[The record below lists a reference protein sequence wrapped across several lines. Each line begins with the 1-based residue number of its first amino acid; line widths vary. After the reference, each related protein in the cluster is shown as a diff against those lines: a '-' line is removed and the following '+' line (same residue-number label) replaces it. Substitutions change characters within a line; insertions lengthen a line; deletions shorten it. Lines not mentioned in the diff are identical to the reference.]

1 MFIVQAEK
9 ERELRERE
17 RRLLAEQERVE
28 RERRLHLEQ
37 QRRLEQERARARERE
52 EQEQR
57 EIERKLK
64 EERDQQWQEQ
74 ERRERQE
81 QERRERQ
88 EQERRERERR
98 ERVEEERAKRER
110 EQKREREELERE
122 RMLPHSQ
129 QQRLG
134 KRPFSTDVT
143 SYESVKRQAV
153 HDIRGASE
161 GYSSPSSVFGRL
173 DPPTQNRSDAVA
185 GQSLMGRS
193 GGGGDY
199 RRSEQDRD
207 HSHPY
212 ERSRSSTGSAYRT
225 AGYSQPVARERHTAD
240 GSVYSVPVGASRSLA
255 QTANVY
261 GKVMSGLSAGSG
273 VQQVVKQ
280 RPTSDAAALSR
291 VPTDIINAATQAL
304 ENIRKSVA
312 SAGGQVPGAKLSP
325 SMRVPQVPSASL
337 PAHLQQLAAAS
348 AAVASSHPGA
358 GVHDFLS
365 GSSRVAMLPG
375 RQSMMPVTPGGSSVI
390 GKYSP
395 QVKLPPEDERY
406 NNPRRFSR
414 PGGQQGRPSTYKR
427 LI

>member
-1 MFIVQAEK
+1 M
-9 ERELRERE
+9 RERE

-37 QRRLEQERARARERE
+37 QRRLEQERARVRERE
-52 EQEQR
+52 EQEKR
-57 EIERKLK
+57 EMERKLK

-122 RMLPHSQ
+122 RMLQHPQ
-129 QQRLG
+129 PQRLG
-134 KRPFSTDVT
+134 KRPFGGDVT

-153 HDIRGASE
+153 HDIRGTSE

-173 DPPTQNRSDAVA
+173 DPPTQNRSDAVTA
-185 GQSLMGRS
+185 QSLLGRS
-193 GGGGDY
+193 SGGDY
-199 RRSEQDRD
+199 RRSEPDRD

-212 ERSRSSTGSAYRT
+212 ERSRSNSGSAYRA
-225 AGYSQPVARERHTAD
+225 AGYSQGVARERHAAD
-240 GSVYSVPVGASRSLA
+240 GSMYPVQVGTSRTVP

-280 RPTSDAAALSR
+280 RPASDATALSR

-312 SAGGQVPGAKLSP
+312 SAGGQVPGTKLSP
-325 SMRVPQVPSASL
+325 GMRVPQVPGTTL
-337 PAHLQQLAAAS
+337 PTHLQQLAAS
-348 AAVASSHPGA
+348 AAAVSHPGA

-365 GSSRVAMLPG
+365 GSPRVAMLPG
-375 RQSMMPVTPGGSSVI
+375 RQSMMPVTPSPGGGSSVI

-395 QVKLPPEDERY
+395 QVKLPPEEERY